1 MTAVHHTPP
10 PASPGRLLKMADVAR
25 EVSLHRATIYRLIRR
40 GDFPKG
46 RQLTRGRVIWTEREV
61 EAWKQQALA
70 GGFQPH
76 E

>member
-1 MTAVHHTPP
+1 MTTPQNTLP
-10 PASPGRLLKMADVAR
+10 PAGPGRLLKMADVAR

-40 GDFPKG
+40 GHFPKG
-46 RQLTRGRVIWTEREV
+46 RQLTPGRVIWTEREV

-76 E
+76 

>member
-1 MTAVHHTPP
+1 MNTSHQEQLAS
-10 PASPGRLLKMADVAR
+10 SPGRLLKMADVAR

-46 RQLTRGRVIWTEREV
+46 RQLTQGRVIWTEREV